1 MRKFNILEAAIERTF
16 ERVAQQRGLQL
27 ISELT
32 DAATDDVIE
41 ALFPSERAL

>member
-1 MRKFNILEAAIERTF
+1 MRKFNILEAAIERKF

-32 DAATDDVIE
+32 DDVIA